1 MDMERNIKFTKHPGN
16 CFRCA
21 GWQWVLSDWRLL
33 TFMELFCLFS
43 SLVFPR
49 QLVSVWKSRHNSTL
63 DLDIFEYSIQSSCS
77 GGPLLLLLLLL
88 EHLNHLVSNSCFS
101 DFGQHQ
107 QLRLDYNGASSLLF
121 YYSSHCNGGVQLST
135 DFCTKNHHY
144 QSGNKKKMR
153 KPIPQPLK
161 CNKNNNEFCSRFAE

>member
-1 MDMERNIKFTKHPGN
+1 MGPFGLAVVDFYG
-16 CFRCA
+16 
-21 GWQWVLSDWRLL
+21 V
-33 TFMELFCLFS
+33 FCLFS

-49 QLVSVWKSRHNSTL
+49 QLMSVWKSRHNSTL

-77 GGPLLLLLLLL
+77 GGPLQLLQLLLLLLLL

-101 DFGQHQ
+101 EFGQHQ
-107 QLRLDYNGASSLLF
+107 QLRLDYNGASSVLF
-121 YYSSHCNGGVQLST
+121 YYSSHCNVGVQLST

-144 QSGNKKKMR
+144 QNGNKKKMR

-161 CNKNNNEFCSRFAE
+161 V